1 MTVRIRAH
9 HLLCMLTYVGKGYTA
24 AFTANY
30 DRIVERLNAGED
42 ILLVHGPDDIC
53 APLLCES
60 SAHCFNES
68 VLRRDERAAHAVSQ
82 TISRLLRPG
91 DSFRPDATMLAQM
104 RQPGF
109 DHEYL
114 DKPPMILDILKKSP
128 LNSTITTANNSQL
141 LHQRIKRTAIRI
153 GNTIFQCHQNGS
165 MIM

>member
-1 MTVRIRAH
+1 MTVRLRAH

-82 TISRLLRPG
+82 MISRPLRPG

-104 RQPGF
+104 RQAFRAGA
-109 DHEYL
+109 
-114 DKPPMILDILKKSP
+114 S
-128 LNSTITTANNSQL
+128 
-141 LHQRIKRTAIRI
+141 RTACK
-153 GNTIFQCHQNGS
+153 GCEWSALCTTISVNDFDGARLDLTPA
-165 MIM
+165 